1 MPNLTE
7 VDFGHGLT
15 RVDESFCIACRA
27 LIKATIRSQCTQI
40 NWNAFGQCSSLT
52 TIVCEATTPPTLN
65 ANALTGTSALTAI
78 YVPDA
83 SVAAYKAANN
93 WNSYA
98 SIIKGISERPT
109 T

>member
-15 RVDESFCIACRA
+15 RVDESFCITCRA

-40 NWNAFGQCSSLT
+40 NWNAFAQCSSLT

-83 SVAAYKAANN
+83 SVSAYKAANN
-93 WNSYA
+93 WSTYA